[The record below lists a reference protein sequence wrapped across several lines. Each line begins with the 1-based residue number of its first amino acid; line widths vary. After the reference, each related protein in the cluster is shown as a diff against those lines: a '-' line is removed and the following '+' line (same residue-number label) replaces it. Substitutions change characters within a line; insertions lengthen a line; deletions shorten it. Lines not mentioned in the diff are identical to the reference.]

1 MKKRKFYSMKLTL
14 LLLSIGCVMVTSI
27 VVGAI
32 GITSSLS
39 KVVEKS
45 RQELHNDVIV
55 TADSLNSEMRTVET
69 SVSIMADVIMD
80 SLNWDEFKTGDKAVD
95 KLTESVRKTAM
106 DCAKNTPN
114 AITYY
119 VRYNPDYA
127 YPTSGI
133 FGQTNDGGKTYE
145 QLTPTDFTAF
155 AKDDAAVSWYY
166 APVNNGK
173 PIWMS
178 PYYNDNIDVYMISY
192 VIPLYHDGESVGV
205 VGMDISLEGISKT
218 TKGLESKSAK
228 AFLVTAEDTVLSH
241 PSKKDGDAFGMKLGK
256 RGFKTVKEETYI
268 YETLRNNFKLVLMT
282 EQDNILKES
291 MTLGR
296 KIFIGGLFVIIIGAV
311 VCFFVVGKM
320 VNPLKKVT
328 ASVNRLSQFD
338 LSEDDTE
345 LVRMKDK
352 MHNEI
357 GQIAESVYYLKT
369 ELTQT
374 IRELAEASNTL
385 AASSMDLV
393 KEMDMTTKNIDNI
406 DIACND
412 ISQGA
417 TEQASDTE
425 KTTNG
430 ITHIGDMIEQSSAML
445 GQLQEVSGNVKE
457 ATDSAGEKLLKVQ
470 DSNDKVITATQTIR
484 ESIEN
489 TSNSA
494 DKIRN
499 AAEVIT
505 GIAQQTN
512 LLSLNASI
520 EAARAGELGKGFA
533 VVAGEIQTLSEAS
546 NKAAAEIQVVIDELL
561 SNSDQNVNNISDA
574 LVITQKQTDELLE
587 AVEEFRKA
595 KNGMDT
601 SLEQIKEVDLY
612 NKQIDDAKDSMVD
625 TVAGLSAIAEENAAS
640 TEEVSATVSE
650 AKAYIVQIET
660 KAQEVSA
667 TAEIL
672 QKNASKWK
680 L

>member
-1 MKKRKFYSMKLTL
+1 MKKSKFHSMKLTL
-14 LLLSIGCVMVTSI
+14 LLLSVGCVLITSI
-27 VVGAI
+27 VVGLI
-32 GITSSLS
+32 GITSSHS
-39 KVVEKS
+39 KIVEKS
-45 RQELHNDVIV
+45 QQQLHNNVIV

-69 SVSIMADVIMD
+69 SVSILADAVME
-80 SLNWDEFKTGDKAVD
+80 SLDWDEFKSGKQGID
-95 KLTESVRKTAM
+95 KLTESVRNTAM
-106 DCAKNTPN
+106 DCAKNTPD
-114 AITYY
+114 AVTYY

-133 FGQTNDGGKTYE
+133 FGQTKDNGKTYE

-166 APVNNGK
+166 TPVNNGK

-178 PYYNDNIDVYMISY
+178 PYYNDNVDVYMISY

-205 VGMDISLEGISKT
+205 VGMDISLEGINKTIEGLNSKN
-218 TKGLESKSAK
+218 EK
-228 AFLVTAEDTVLSH
+228 AFLVTAENTVLSH
-241 PSKKDGDAFGMKLGK
+241 PSKKDGDDFGIKLGK
-256 RGFKTVKEETYI
+256 RGFKTIKGESYI

-282 EQDNILKES
+282 DQDNILKES
-291 MTLGR
+291 VSLVK
-296 KIFIGGLFVIIIGAV
+296 KILIGSFMVIIIGAV
-311 VCFFVVGKM
+311 VCFLAVGKM
-320 VNPLKKVT
+320 IDPLKKVT
-328 ASVNRLSQFD
+328 ESVNRLSQFD
-338 LSEDDTE
+338 LAEDDTR

-357 GQIAESVYYLKT
+357 GQIADSVYRLKM
-369 ELTQT
+369 ELTKT
-374 IRELAEASNTL
+374 VRELADASNTL
-385 AASSMDLV
+385 SVSSEELV
-393 KEMDMTTKNIDNI
+393 KEMDATTKNIDNI

-430 ITHIGDMIEQSSAML
+430 ITHIGEMLDQSETML
-445 GQLQEVSGNVKE
+445 GQLKTISDQVKGS
-457 ATDSAGEKLLKVQ
+457 TDFAGEKLLKVQ
-470 DSNDKVITATQTIR
+470 DSNDKVITVTQTIR

-499 AAEVIT
+499 AAQVIT
-505 GIAQQTN
+505 DIAEQTN

-546 NKAAAEIQVVIDELL
+546 NKAAAEIQVVINELL
-561 SNSDQNVNNISDA
+561 ANSDQNVNNISDA
-574 LVITQKQTDELLE
+574 LVITQEQTDELKE
-587 AVEEFRKA
+587 AIEEFRKV
-595 KNGMDT
+595 KDGMNA
-601 SLEQIKEVDLY
+601 SLEEIRNVDSY
-612 NKQIDDAKDSMVD
+612 NTKIDNAKDEMLD
-625 TVAGLSAIAEENAAS
+625 TVSGLSAIAEENAAS

-650 AKAYIVQIET
+650 AKASIVHIGE
-660 KAQEVSA
+660 KAQEVST
-667 TAEIL
+667 TAEVL
-672 QKNASKWK
+672 KENANRWK